1 MSCVWQNWFEFRTF
15 VPCDTWHAYGASLT
29 FLICIEA
36 IRTCYCL
43 LVFFCCWIVLQEYFV
58 LEFSTLGVS
67 NRWLSGL
74 HCNWYHIFF
83 WFYSGNYISWKQLL
97 TYKET
102 NILLTYTQTLILLT
116 YRHTH
121 KLLTYTQTLIL
132 LTYTHTTHIHTYYS
146 RTHKQ
151 SYYSQTHILLT
162 YTQTHILLAYT
173 QTHILLANTQTH
185 ILLTYTQTHI
195 LLANTQTHILH
206 TNTQTTHKHTYYS
219 HTHKH
224 TYYPHTHKHTYYS
237 HTQKHTYSSHKYK
250 HTYSS
255 NLYSKVIL
263 FSQVVSIEPSCAE
276 NWQACDAVCL
286 MPPPTLGVFKK
297 QKSWILI
304 GWSGFSHYIGCQE
317 WPQKISGL

>member
-1 MSCVWQNWFEFRTF
+1 MFDKIGLNLEHLYPVTRDTHMVHLWHFWSASRPFGPVTVYLFFSAVELCCKNTLYWSFLPLVW
-15 VPCDTWHAYGASLT
+15 VIGDYLAY
-29 FLICIEA
+29 IA
-36 IRTCYCL
+36 ID
-43 LVFFCCWIVLQEYFV
+43 I
-58 LEFSTLGVS
+58 
-67 NRWLSGL
+67 
-74 HCNWYHIFF
+74 IFF
-83 WFYSGNYISWKQLL
+83 FGFTLEIIFPENSYSHTKKQ
-97 TYKET
+97 TY
-102 NILLTYTQTLILLT
+102 YS
-116 YRHTH
+116 HTH
-121 KLLTYTQTLIL
+121 KHSYYSHTDIHINYLHTHKHSYYSRTHIL
-132 LTYTHTTHIHTYYS
+132 LTYTHTTHV
-146 RTHKQ
+146 
-151 SYYSQTHILLT
+151 
-162 YTQTHILLAYT
+162 
-173 QTHILLANTQTH
+173 
-185 ILLTYTQTHI
+185 
-195 LLANTQTHILH
+195 H
-206 TNTQTTHKHTYYS
+206 TNSHTTHKHTYYS